1 MRMPGKV
8 GEHRMKFM
16 AKLRSSGSG
25 SAPATGCADRSPTV
39 GRAMPMNA
47 AGRTL
52 TVLLLVA
59 MLGACAV
66 PAPRP
71 APPPQPGA
79 EAVILDPVPLP
90 VPDSVLEPW
99 PEPEEPRPREPVPT
113 PQPPPATAPAALALA
128 AQSDQARSEGNLRV
142 AGLQLERALRIAPR
156 DAGLWNRLARV
167 RLEQQDFQQAERMAE
182 RSLQL
187 ALGDRSLML
196 SNWQIIA
203 SAREGLGDT
212 EGARKA
218 REEIRRLERAVG

>member
-8 GEHRMKFM
+8 GEYQMKFM
-16 AKLRSSGSG
+16 ANLRSSGSG
-25 SAPATGCADRSPTV
+25 SAPATGFADRLPIV
-39 GRAMPMNA
+39 GRAMPVSA

-52 TVLLLVA
+52 TVWLLVA

-71 APPPQPGA
+71 APPSQPGA
-79 EAVILDPVPLP
+79 EAVILDPVP
-90 VPDSVLEPW
+90 DSGL
-99 PEPEEPRPREPVPT
+99 EPEEPRPREPVPT
-113 PQPPPATAPAALALA
+113 SQQPPATAPAALALA

-218 REEIRRLERAVG
+218 REEILRLERAVG